1 MYENFAPETAK
12 GNLLSCLGWTD
23 GVDGVLD
30 TQMVVG
36 GECLQTGRTLQQS
49 KSAQYEDV

>member
-36 GECLQTGRTLQQS
+36 GECLQRLDNHYNSRRVCST
-49 KSAQYEDV
+49 KI